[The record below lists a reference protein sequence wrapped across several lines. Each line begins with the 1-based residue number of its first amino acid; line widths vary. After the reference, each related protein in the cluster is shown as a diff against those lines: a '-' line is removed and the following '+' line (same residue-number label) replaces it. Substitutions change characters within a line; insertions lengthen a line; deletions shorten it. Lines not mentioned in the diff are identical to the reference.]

1 MSPNR
6 PARTLRTRALGAL
19 AAASAAL
26 LLLGACSDSGSDSGS
41 DGGTQGGATTTE
53 PTAAATGSPTTPAS
67 AEDCTDAGQ
76 VWLVVAA
83 EDGSPLADECVGTPA
98 TGTAALE
105 AAGLDVTRD
114 ASGFICAIGGE
125 PARCPASFDG
135 KFWQYYTATPGGE
148 WAFASVGSDEAV
160 PAPGSIEGWCYGES
174 CTPPEVAGVTA
185 PTATPSS

>member
-1 MSPNR
+1 MSPHHPTR
-6 PARTLRTRALGAL
+6 RARGTRTLGAL

-26 LLLGACSDSGSDSGS
+26 FLFGACSDDAAQ
-41 DGGTQGGATTTE
+41 DPTTQD
-53 PTAAATGSPTTPAS
+53 PTTPRPAATDAATTANAT

-83 EDGSPLADECVGTPA
+83 EDGTRLADECVGTPA

-105 AAGLDVTRD
+105 AAGVDVTRD
-114 ASGFICAIGGE
+114 ASGIICAIGGE
-125 PARCPASFDG
+125 PAQCPASFDG

-148 WAFASVGSDEAV
+148 WAFASVGSDDAV
-160 PAPGSIEGWCYGES
+160 PTPGTIEGWCYGEA

-185 PTATPSS
+185 PVATPSS